1 MPNSIKKVT
10 ELKQRYEGDWMAIP
24 GVTAVGIGQVEQR
37 QIGIIISVSIVTDS
51 IRKQI
56 PKQVDG
62 VIVKIQVSG
71 ILRTT

>member
-10 ELKQRYEGDWMAIP
+10 LLKQRYERDWMAIP